1 MPRKAGPIGGSST
14 FARDTADE
22 DAAAG
27 VNPAGAAG
35 RAKGRSTIAAIMSK
49 GNGGLK
55 KVGDPTLRD
64 MSRAA
69 SLGYVAGRDT
79 ILGQHD

>member
-1 MPRKAGPIGGSST
+1 
-14 FARDTADE
+14 
-22 DAAAG
+22 
-27 VNPAGAAG
+27 
-35 RAKGRSTIAAIMSK
+35 MSK